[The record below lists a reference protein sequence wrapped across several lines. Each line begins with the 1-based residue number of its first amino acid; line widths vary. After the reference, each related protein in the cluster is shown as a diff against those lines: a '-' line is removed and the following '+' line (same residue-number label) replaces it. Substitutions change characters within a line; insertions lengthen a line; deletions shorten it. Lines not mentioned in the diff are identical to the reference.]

1 VSRPHGAGELRHQSG
16 GIKMRELNSN
26 EIEQAGGGLLL
37 AALVV
42 FDVVMIAYDAYQLNK
57 ILSDK

>member
-1 VSRPHGAGELRHQSG
+1 
-16 GIKMRELNSN
+16 MRELNSN